1 MSNHLSIATVTA
13 TLQRMLTEAVS
24 DIGGAEATI
33 VRPDASNTG
42 ALPDPGVNI
51 FLYQVTPNTAW
62 RNADLPTRNPAGQT
76 VQRPRIG
83 LDLHYLFTFHGDE
96 NDLEPQRVMGSVIRA
111 MHARPVLTPEMLQA
125 AIDANP
131 LLAGSNLPDEVERVK
146 FTSQALNLEEM
157 SKIWSVFLQ
166 TPYVLSMVYVGTV
179 VLIEAEE
186 PARRVL
192 PVRTRVLNVFPFQQ
206 AVLEAIV
213 SEADDEAALSI
224 GDVALLQGQRLGG
237 SIRAVLIGEAELT
250 PDTIRNTE
258 IRVVLA
264 GADLRAG
271 VQGLQVAYT
280 NGAVSNTLPLVLRP
294 VIDQINQA
302 EVDGMP
308 VLQLTLTATVGTR
321 QRAVCYL
328 NQVGGTAAHTLPALP
343 HPAETTVLTFDR
355 TGVASGDYLVRVEVG
370 GAESLLQAD
379 AITGLYNAPVVTIP

>member
-1 MSNHLSIATVTA
+1 MSNHLAIATVTA
-13 TLQRMLTEAVS
+13 TLQRMLTEAVA

-33 VRPDASNTG
+33 VRPDTSNTG

-96 NDLEPQRVMGSVIRA
+96 NDLEPQRVLGSVVRA

-131 LLAGSNLPDEVERVK
+131 LLAGSNLPEEVERVK

-192 PVRTRVLNVFPFQQ
+192 PVRTRLINVFPFQQ
-206 AVLEAIV
+206 AVLEAV
-213 SEADDEAALSI
+213 VAEADDEAALSI
-224 GDVALLQGQRLGG
+224 GDVALLQGRQLGG
-237 SIRAVLIGEAELT
+237 SILAVRIGEAELT
-250 PDTIRNTE
+250 PDTIRSTE
-258 IRVVLA
+258 IRVTLA

-271 VQGLQVAYT
+271 VQGVQVTYT

-294 VIDQINQA
+294 VIDQIDQA
-302 EVDGMP
+302 VVDGTP
-308 VLQLTLTATVGTR
+308 VLELTLTATVGTR

-328 NQVGGTAAHTLPALP
+328 NQPGGTAAHSLPARP
-343 HPAETTVLTFDR
+343 HPAETTELTFDL
-355 TGVASGDYLVRVEVG
+355 TGVAPGDYLVRVEVG
-370 GAESLLQAD
+370 GAESLLQVD
-379 AITGLYNAPVVTIP
+379 AVTGLYNAPVVTIP

>member
-179 VLIEAEE
+179 VLIEAEIT
-186 PARRVL
+186 AQRVL

-206 AVLEAIV
+206 AVLEAVV

-237 SIRAVLIGEAELT
+237 SIRAVRIGEAELT

-271 VQGLQVAYT
+271 VQGLQIAYM

-294 VIDQINQA
+294 VIDQIDQV
-302 EVDGMP
+302 EVGGAP
-308 VLQLTLTATVGTR
+308 ALQLTLTTTVGTR

-328 NQVGGTAAHTLPALP
+328 NQMGGTAAHTLPALP
-343 HPAETTVLTFDR
+343 HPVETTVLTFDR
-355 TGVASGDYLVRVEVG
+355 TEVASGDYLVRVEVG

-379 AITGLYNAPVVTIP
+379 AITGLYNAPDVTIP